1 MKGRAL
7 SENGMAEAT
16 DRGVPPRE
24 VLVLCK
30 EGLLRREPRNIRAAE
45 ADERRGAHGRV

>member
-1 MKGRAL
+1 MKGQAL

-30 EGLLRREPRNIRAAE
+30 GLLRREPQNIRAAE
-45 ADERRGAHGRV
+45 ADKRRGARGRV